1 MDTGKIKMY
10 NAQKGFGFIK
20 PDNGDADVFLHVTAA
35 KEQGAQFCEGQVVR
49 YRIAEGR
56 DGRKAAV
63 AVEIVTPV
71 DA

>member
-1 MDTGKIKMY
+1 MY

-35 KEQGAQFCEGQVVR
+35 KERGAQFCEGQ
-49 YRIAEGR
+49 
-56 DGRKAAV
+56 
-63 AVEIVTPV
+63 IVSPV